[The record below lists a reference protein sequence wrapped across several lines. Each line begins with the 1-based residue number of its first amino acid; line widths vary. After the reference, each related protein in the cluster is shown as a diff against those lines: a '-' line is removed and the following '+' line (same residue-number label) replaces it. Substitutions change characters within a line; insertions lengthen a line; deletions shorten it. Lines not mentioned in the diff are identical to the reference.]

1 MCVIVCVHGLFDRGQ
16 MSVRRVK
23 LPGSTQQLIDLSHSR
38 RRHIGI
44 SRQGLRHKVVGLNLV
59 EQLLP
64 LKRECVHLLCGIG
77 GGQGHIG
84 GVELLTE
91 LFGLSSE

>member
-1 MCVIVCVHGLFDRGQ
+1 

-44 SRQGLRHKVVGLNLV
+44 SRQGLRHKVVGLHLV
-59 EQLLP
+59 EQFLP

>member
-1 MCVIVCVHGLFDRGQ
+1 MR
-16 MSVRRVK
+16 VRRVK
-23 LPGSTQQLIDLSHSR
+23 LLGSTQQLIDLLHSR

-44 SRQGLRHKVVGLNLV
+44 SRQGLSDKGVGLHLV

-64 LKRECVHLLCGIG
+64 LKCQCMHLLCSIG
-77 GGQGHIG
+77 RSQGHIG
-84 GVELLTE
+84 RVELLTE